1 MRSWLESKRGQGRLL
16 GTVLLAAAL
25 GAGCGSASSE
35 EETPAAQASEA
46 LGAASD
52 SAHSMELER
61 LIAGLDGDLKREQHE
76 AFRCDPEPEVTE
88 VQVCGETV
96 PSRMRFEWTECS
108 RAPFQPR
115 PEAGQAQ
122 DGQWTPPAPPVGQ
135 EGQGPRRGGGP
146 HGPGGEAPTSSSG
159 TVELV
164 NDVTV
169 TPEGTC
175 GPETR
180 LDSLQSATFSTTHA
194 EPDGRVVTFQ
204 GTTTSTGS
212 RLSSET
218 TFTRTGTLD
227 TTREVR
233 DAEGQVVR
241 GLHLSGTLS
250 VTFDGSGEEPVRI
263 LSGKFDAALADGT
276 TSVITVEEL
285 RRTRGCRWPIAGT
298 VTQGQADGT
307 EHVLGFGPECGTA
320 TLDGEAYELR
330 GGGHHGQEGHD
341 GGHDGCRPGG
351 PPPPGAH

>member
-1 MRSWLESKRGQGRLL
+1 MRSWLESKRGQGKLL

-25 GAGCGSASSE
+25 GTGCGGASSE
-35 EETPAAQASEA
+35 EETPAVEASEA

-52 SAHSMELER
+52 SAHSVELER

-96 PSRMRFEWTECS
+96 PSRMRFEWTECT
-108 RAPFQPR
+108 RAPFHR
-115 PEAGQAQ
+115 PPEGPGQ
-122 DGQWTPPAPPVGQ
+122 DGQWTPPARPVGQ

-146 HGPGGEAPTSSSG
+146 HAPGEGAPTSSSG

-169 TPEGTC
+169 VPEGTC

-180 LDSLQSATFSTTHA
+180 LDSLQSATFSSTHTG
-194 EPDGRVVTFQ
+194 PDGRVVTFQ
-204 GTTTSTGS
+204 GTTTSQGN
-212 RLSSET
+212 RLVSET
-218 TFTRTGTLD
+218 IFTRTGTLD
-227 TTREVR
+227 TTRQVK
-233 DAEGQVVR
+233 DAEGNVVR
-241 GLHLSGTLS
+241 GLHLSGSLS
-250 VTFDGSGEEPVRI
+250 VTFDGSGEAPVRI

-298 VTQGQADGT
+298 VTQSQADGT

-320 TLDGEAYELR
+320 TLDGAAYELR
-330 GGGHHGQEGHD
+330 GGGHHGRGGHD
-341 GGHDGCRPGG
+341 GGRPGG
-351 PPPPGAH
+351 PGPSTGSR

>member
-25 GAGCGSASSE
+25 GTGCGGASSE

-46 LGAASD
+46 LGTASD

-88 VQVCGETV
+88 VQVCDKTV

-108 RAPFQPR
+108 RAPFQRPP
-115 PEAGQAQ
+115 PEAGQTQ
-122 DGQWTPPAPPVGQ
+122 DGQWMP
-135 EGQGPRRGGGP
+135 RGGGLP
-146 HGPGGEAPTSSSG
+146 PPGDAAPTSSSG

-164 NDVTV
+164 NDVIV

-180 LDSLQSATFSTTHA
+180 LDSLQSATFSTTHTR
-194 EPDGRVVTFQ
+194 PDGSVVTFQ
-204 GTTTSTGS
+204 GTATSSGN
-212 RLSSET
+212 RLVSET
-218 TFTRTGTLD
+218 SFTRTGTVD

-241 GLHLSGTLS
+241 SLHLSGTLS
-250 VTFDGSGEEPVRI
+250 VAFDGSGEEPVRI

-298 VTQGQADGT
+298 VVQTQADGT
-307 EHVLGFGPECGTA
+307 EHVLGFGPECGSA

-330 GGGHHGQEGHD
+330 GGHHGREGRD
-341 GGHDGCRPGG
+341 GGRLGG
-351 PPPPGAH
+351 PGPFIGSR